1 MNIKQA
7 KALKVGDTVQ
17 HPNESNSKG
26 KTPWLKGAVK
36 QGAGALPES
45 YTHNGK
51 PYVLITIGVS
61 VWPSTRLRG
70 VE

>member
-7 KALKVGDTVQ
+7 KALKVDDTVQ
-17 HPNESNSKG
+17 YPNESNSKDRS
-26 KTPWLKGAVK
+26 PWLKGIVK
-36 QGAGALPES
+36 QGAGDLPES
-45 YTHNGK
+45 YTNNGK